1 MSIIETL
8 REDYIRFPAEQ
19 TYDIYSEQVYFRD
32 PINEFRGRHRYQ
44 QMIGWMEQWFQAIR
58 MDLHQIQ
65 QTDQQILTQWTLSWS
80 LPLPWHP
87 RLRVDGWT
95 EIGLDDQGLIASHI
109 DYWKCTRLDL
119 LKQVLL
125 RSAPQ

>member
-1 MSIIETL
+1 MNIIEIL
-8 REDYIRFPAEQ
+8 REDYTHFPAEQ

-32 PINEFRGRHRYQ
+32 PVNEFRGRRRYQ
-44 QMIGWMEQWFQAIR
+44 QMVQWMGQWFQDIR

-65 QTDQQILTQWTLSWS
+65 QNEQQILTQWTLSWNV
-80 LPLPWHP
+80 PLPWHP

-95 EIGLDDQGLIASHI
+95 EIQLDDQGLIISHI

-119 LKQVLL
+119 IKQVFL
-125 RSAPQ
+125 RSAPR